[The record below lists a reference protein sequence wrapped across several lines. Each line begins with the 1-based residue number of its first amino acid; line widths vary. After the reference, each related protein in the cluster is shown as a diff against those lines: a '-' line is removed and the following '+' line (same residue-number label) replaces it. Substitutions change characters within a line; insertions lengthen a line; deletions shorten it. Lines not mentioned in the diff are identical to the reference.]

1 MRHIVNFGL
10 LFTFTTLA
18 ISGVLAFTA
27 PFSIVSTRIHIVA
40 GVATTILV
48 GLHLAVRM
56 TYFKRHLFGPSG
68 SARLSRIALGSM
80 TVVWGLILA
89 ASYYNWT
96 PVRQF
101 MEQGYEARQR
111 STIVRASPLVG
122 FQEAETN
129 RLIAREGGEKADAG
143 VSLLI
148 KYGPAFQ
155 TSNPPSIAVWAETT
169 TGSMIETL
177 YVDEQLAH
185 SETPTWAGKQIP
197 RHRVLP
203 IWRHRYTLVSGVD
216 PYGEVDAFTSATP
229 THSFTLENY
238 LLLGQHKEFVLWVEI
253 NVPHDTNGEFK
264 DPLVGQPSIL
274 FSAPVTLDAPQ
285 PYTILEFTGYSDPDI
300 KGEMRYDLER
310 ITTAKDLID
319 LLLVRVTPK
328 PGVTPKPATTPKPA
342 PGS

>member
-10 LFTFTTLA
+10 LFTFITLA
-18 ISGVLAFTA
+18 ISGVLSFTA
-27 PFSIVSTRIHIVA
+27 PFSIVTTRIHIVS
-40 GVATTILV
+40 GIATVILV
-48 GLHLAVRM
+48 GLHLAVRT

-68 SARLSRIALGSM
+68 SARLSRIALVSM
-80 TVVWGLILA
+80 TIIWGLILA
-89 ASYYNWT
+89 ASTYNWS

-111 STIVRASPLVG
+111 AAIVRSSPLVG
-122 FQEAETN
+122 FQAADDV
-129 RLIAREGGEKADAG
+129 RLIARKGGDKANAS
-143 VSLLI
+143 VALHI
-148 KYGPAFQ
+148 QFGPAFQ
-155 TSNPPSIAVWAETT
+155 ANNPPSIAVWAETT

-185 SETPTWAGKQIP
+185 SETPTWGGKQLP
-197 RHRVLP
+197 RHKVLP

-216 PYGEVDAFTSATP
+216 PYGEFDAFTSATP

-238 LLLGQHKEFVLWVEI
+238 LQLGQQKEFVLWVEV
-253 NVPHDTNGEFK
+253 NAPHDTNTEFS
-264 DPLVGQPSIL
+264 DPQLGQPSTL
-274 FSAPVTLDAPQ
+274 YSAMISLDAPQ
-285 PYTILEFTGYSDPDI
+285 PYTILELTGYSDPEK

-328 PGVTPKPATTPKPA
+328 PGATPMPNTTPQPA

>member
-10 LFTFTTLA
+10 LFTFITLA
-18 ISGVLAFTA
+18 ITGVLAFTA

-40 GVATTILV
+40 GVATVILV
-48 GLHLAVRM
+48 GLHLAVRT

-68 SARLSRIALGSM
+68 SARLSRIALASM
-80 TVVWGLILA
+80 TVVWALVLA
-89 ASYYNWT
+89 ASYYNWS

-111 STIVRASPLVG
+111 AAIVRSSPLVG
-122 FQEAETN
+122 FQEADEV
-129 RLIAREGGEKADAG
+129 RLIARKGGEKADAN
-143 VSLLI
+143 VALLI
-148 KYGPAFQ
+148 KYGPALQ
-155 TSNPPSIAVWAETT
+155 AAAPPSIAVWAETT

-185 SETPTWAGKQIP
+185 SETPTWAGKQLP

-238 LLLGQHKEFVLWVEI
+238 LKLGEQKEFVLWVEI
-253 NVPHDTNGEFK
+253 NAPHDTNQEFP
-264 DPLVGQPSIL
+264 DAQLGQPSTL
-274 FSAPVTLDAPQ
+274 YSALISLDAPQ
-285 PYTILEFTGYSDPDI
+285 PYTILELTGYSDSD
-300 KGEMRYDLER
+300 KHGELRYDLER

-328 PGVTPKPATTPKPA
+328 PGATPKPDATPQPA

>member
-10 LFTFTTLA
+10 LFTFITLA
-18 ISGVLAFTA
+18 VSGVLAFTA
-27 PFSIVSTRIHIVA
+27 PFSIVNTRIHIVA
-40 GVATTILV
+40 GAATVILV
-48 GLHLAVRM
+48 GLHLVDRT

-68 SARLSRIALGSM
+68 SARLSRIALISI
-80 TVVWGLILA
+80 TLLWSLVLA
-89 ASYYNWT
+89 AAYSNWF
-96 PVRQF
+96 PVRQI

-111 STIVRASPLVG
+111 STIVRSSPLIG
-122 FQEAETN
+122 FEEADAV
-129 RLIAREGGEKADAG
+129 RLVARQGSAKADAS
-143 VSLLI
+143 VDLLI

-155 TSNPPSIAVWAETT
+155 ASAPPSIAVWAETT

-177 YVDEQLAH
+177 YVDERLAH

-238 LLLGQHKEFVLWVEI
+238 LKLGQQKEFVLWVEV
-253 NVPHDTNGEFK
+253 NAPQDPNRVFT
-264 DPLVGQPSIL
+264 DPLIGQPSTL
-274 FSAPVTLDAPQ
+274 YSAMITLDAPQ
-285 PYTILEFTGYSDPDI
+285 PYTILELTGYSDPESR
-300 KGEMRYDLER
+300 GELLYDLER

-328 PGVTPKPATTPKPA
+328 PGLMATPA
-342 PGS
+342 PAP